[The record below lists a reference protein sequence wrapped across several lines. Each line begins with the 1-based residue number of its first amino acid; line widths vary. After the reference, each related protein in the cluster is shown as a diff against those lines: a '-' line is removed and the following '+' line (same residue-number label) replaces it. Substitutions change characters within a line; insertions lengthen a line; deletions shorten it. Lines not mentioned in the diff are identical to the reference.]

1 MNRTLTYTVTET
13 ENGFPINKYLKNL
26 GYSSR
31 SLVELKKMPESV
43 LVNGTWEHLNFP
55 LHTDDILT
63 IQIQENSSS
72 EKIPPIKLPLDIIYE
87 DEDLMVINKPA
98 GMPIHPSMNNY
109 ENSLGNAL
117 AWYFSKQNKPFI
129 FRCINRLDKDT
140 SGLTVIAKHIVSAG
154 MLSAT
159 VAAKGELTSGF
170 TREYLALVRGNVTP
184 SSGTISA
191 PIARKEGSVLEREVN
206 FELGEH
212 AVTHYQTLSVQ
223 NGHSL
228 ISLRLE
234 TGRTHQI
241 RVHMKY
247 LGFPLI
253 GDYLYNP
260 DTERISRQALHSHR
274 ICFQHPITHEK
285 MEFTAPLPKDMAAVI
300 AGEDSLLPKYNN

>member
-1 MNRTLTYTVTET
+1 MNRTLTYHITEK
-13 ENGFPINKYLKNL
+13 EQGIPISNYLKNQ

-31 SLVELKKMPESV
+31 SLIELKKMAESV
-43 LVNGTWEHLNFP
+43 LINGEWVYLNR
-55 LHTDDILT
+55 LLQAGDTLT
-63 IQIQENSSS
+63 IHIQEEESS
-72 EKIPPIKLPLDIIYE
+72 EKIPPVELPLDIVYE

-117 AWYFSKQNKPFI
+117 AWYFAKQGKPFV

-154 MLSAT
+154 MLSAM
-159 VAAKGELTSGF
+159 VAAKADASTTF
-170 TREYLALVRGNVTP
+170 TREYLALVRGDVTP
-184 SSGTISA
+184 ASGTISA

-206 FELGEH
+206 FESGEH
-212 AVTHYQTLSVQ
+212 AVTHYHVVTTQ

-228 ISLRLE
+228 VSLKLE

-253 GDYLYNP
+253 GDHLYNP
-260 DTERISRQALHSHR
+260 DMESMQRQALHSHR
-274 ICFQHPITHEK
+274 LCFRHPITHK
-285 MEFTAPLPKDMAAVI
+285 LMEFTAPLPEDMVEVI
-300 AGEDSLLPKYNN
+300 GNVGE